1 MKFKLKLFFFVQYLS
16 VGIVGPYFALYLYQK
31 DFTGTQ
37 IGLLLGSM
45 PVAVMV
51 LQPIWSTL
59 SDILNTRRNLLV
71 ISSIAMSVSILGLGA
86 STQFLPTMLWVL
98 LYAGFRAPIQ
108 PISTAIVLD
117 YLEEEQRPQDFGFTR
132 LWGSLAFAI
141 SSMVLGSLFLDNILD
156 FFTWILF
163 GLYLIS
169 AGISLFMPEREAR
182 FNLRVIDGLKFLPK
196 NPEFLVYLL
205 GSAFIG
211 ATISIGLSYQTIF
224 LQALESPAWLLGL
237 TVSLPALLEVPLMFL
252 VPALSKRLS
261 WSVMILIGAVALPIR
276 WGLYLFIENPVWILP
291 TQILHSIAVVSFM
304 VVGVSFIDK
313 RIHQKWRATSQGL
326 YSTAMGGIGSGVG
339 LYLAG
344 NVLDRFDVRAIW
356 ALNFILGLLG
366 FLFIIFALRKYQVIG
381 QKEKVKGNTCQ
392 IM

>member
-31 DFTGTQ
+31 DFTGSQ
-37 IGLLLGSM
+37 IGLMLGSM
-45 PVAVMV
+45 PVAVML

-59 SDILNTRRNLLV
+59 SDVLNTRRNLLV
-71 ISSIAMSVSILGLGA
+71 ISSLAMGVSILGLGA
-86 STQFLPTMLWVL
+86 STRYLPTVIWVI
-98 LYAGFRAPIQ
+98 LYAAFRAPIQ

-141 SSMVLGSLFLDNILD
+141 SSMLLGSLFLDNILD
-156 FFTWILF
+156 YFSWILF
-163 GLYLIS
+163 GLYLLS
-169 AGISLFMPEREAR
+169 AGISLLMPEREAK
-182 FNLRVIDGLKFLPK
+182 FNLRIIDGLQFLPK
-196 NPEFLVYLL
+196 NPEFLLYLL

-211 ATISIGLSYQTIF
+211 GTISIALSYQTIF
-224 LQALESPAWLLGL
+224 LQALESPPWLLGL

-252 VPALSKRLS
+252 VPVLSKRLS
-261 WSVMILIGAVALPIR
+261 WSLMILIGAVALPIR
-276 WGLYLFIENPVWILP
+276 WALYLFIENPAWILP

-326 YSTAMGGIGSGVG
+326 YSTAMGGVGSGVG

-344 NVLDRFDVRAIW
+344 NVLDQFDVRAIW

-366 FLFIIFALRKYQVIG
+366 FIFIIFALRKYQVIA
-381 QKEKVKGNTCQ
+381 QEEKIEVDSCQ

>member
-31 DFTGTQ
+31 NFTGTQ

-45 PVAVMV
+45 PVAVML

-59 SDILNTRRNLLV
+59 SDVLNTRRNLLV
-71 ISSIAMSVSILGLGA
+71 LSSIAMSVSILGLGA
-86 STQFLPTMLWVL
+86 STRYLPTVLWVI

-141 SSMVLGSLFLDNILD
+141 SSMLLGSLFLDNILD
-156 FFTWILF
+156 YFSWILF
-163 GLYLIS
+163 GLYLLS
-169 AGISLFMPEREAR
+169 AGISLLMPEREAR
-182 FNLRVIDGLKFLPK
+182 FNLRIIDGLQFLPK

-211 ATISIGLSYQTIF
+211 ATISIALSYQTIF
-224 LQALESPAWLLGL
+224 IKALESPSWLLGL
-237 TVSLPALLEVPLMFL
+237 IVSLPALLEVPLMFL
-252 VPALSKRLS
+252 VPILSKKLS
-261 WSVMILIGAVALPIR
+261 WSLMILIGAVALPVR
-276 WGLYLFIENPVWILP
+276 WALYLFIENPVWILP

-326 YSTAMGGIGSGVG
+326 YSTAMGGVGSGVG

-366 FLFIIFALRKYQVIG
+366 LFFIVFALRKYQEIG
-381 QKEKVKGNTCQ
+381 QKEKVKVKTCQ
-392 IM
+392 TM